1 MGTGIEQRPAKVSV
15 DKPRTFDFVEILLI
29 RQGHKKLRIM
39 LAQRMSTCARI
50 GTRCAWKEAM
60 MTGPKKDT
68 AADITR
74 RNVELIAEMEKAS
87 DVRRTWGERIAD
99 FVAAWVGSWPFL
111 IVQSV
116 VLAIWIALNLMAWR
130 YRWDPYPF
138 ILLNLVLSFQA
149 AYATPIILMSQNRQG
164 KLADRRNKLDLQ
176 INLLAEQENTEQLRL
191 LRLLCEKAGI
201 AVDRRLE
208 KALEEATEP
217 SKIVRQIDEAV
228 DGMDRARD
236 SR

>member
-1 MGTGIEQRPAKVSV
+1 MAEARKVTAK
-15 DKPRTFDFVEILLI
+15 
-29 RQGHKKLRIM
+29 
-39 LAQRMSTCARI
+39 
-50 GTRCAWKEAM
+50 
-60 MTGPKKDT
+60 
-68 AADITR
+68 DITR

-87 DVRRTWGERIAD
+87 NVGRTWGERVAD

-116 VLAIWIALNLMAWR
+116 ILVIWMTLNLMAWR

-191 LRLLCEKAGI
+191 LRLLCEKTGI
-201 AVDRRLE
+201 AVDKQRE

-217 SKIVRQIDEAV
+217 SKIVRQIDEAI
-228 DGMDRARD
+228 DGKSENRAGKGTEK
-236 SR
+236 